1 MPSRRVD
8 WSNALQMSSS
18 GLETITNLWLSLQQ
32 FEGPFGQPGTQT
44 TNMWTQFSYPVLI
57 STSSSVNF
65 FNQQID
71 ILHSSEFSAGSNL
84 SQSNVVF
91 FPDAPISIHDDLL
104 HKRPLI
110 QIRTGRFMGT
120 TRERAEQESIIL
132 KASIWATSNLTAP
145 PFPHSSFKKS
155 HSFPPSSFWCPHVGT
170 CE

>member
-1 MPSRRVD
+1 
-8 WSNALQMSSS
+8 MSSS

-71 ILHSSEFSAGSNL
+71 ILHSSQFSAGSNL

-110 QIRTGRFMGT
+110 QIRTGDSWGLQGT
-120 TRERAEQESIIL
+120 ELSRTRKYHLKGHMETIWSEQPYSLSHIL
-132 KASIWATSNLTAP
+132 PTTNPTLP
-145 PFPHSSFKKS
+145 P
-155 HSFPPSSFWCPHVGT
+155 PPSGAPM
-170 CE
+170 